1 MTTLDDNTIS
11 HESETISC
19 YIVRN
24 QWKKIEM
31 LYNDMKQ
38 AERQIK
44 TNDERIHELEVLVN
58 CLLEKQIKNI

>member
-1 MTTLDDNTIS
+1 MTTLDD
-11 HESETISC
+11 
-19 YIVRN
+19 IVRN

-58 CLLEKQIKNI
+58 MLMEKQIKNI

>member
-1 MTTLDDNTIS
+1 MTTLDD
-11 HESETISC
+11 
-19 YIVRN
+19 IVRN

-58 CLLEKQIKNI
+58 MLMEKQIKNITCL

>member
-1 MTTLDDNTIS
+1 MTTLDD
-11 HESETISC
+11 
-19 YIVRN
+19 IVRN

-44 TNDERIHELEVLVN
+44 TNDERIHELEVLVHV
-58 CLLEKQIKNI
+58 LMDKQNKNITCL

>member
-1 MTTLDDNTIS
+1 MTTLDD
-11 HESETISC
+11 
-19 YIVRN
+19 IVRN

-58 CLLEKQIKNI
+58 VLMEKQIKNITCL